1 MVESQRHLLSLRV
14 VRPTALV
21 AAAQAPTGGE
31 AAPAQAPEHTPSS
44 ALPAGTSASA
54 GVSGR
59 ASGSAAA
66 SHRRVKVRRIAKGV
80 VELTAGA
87 GPAGAH
93 TGTGSG
99 AGASISTTGAW
110 SAPGVAAANTEVR
123 PPAVTGSGP
132 SQGQRSTQLSSVA
145 GSLAAPEAAEQ
156 TAAAAAAA
164 APLWPFTSLDA
175 ADGRLASIEAA
186 LMAALEDAAEGG
198 DGGAGWRQG
207 EGEGAGE
214 RGVAGSAGDRGSVS
228 LRLLSAAVSA
238 ERLVRIPFEVELRGQ
253 GSGGSE
259 TRDGESDSVVVVA
272 RQTWEAVAR
281 VDAKG
286 GLKLMKVIAENSVSG
301 GSLVIASSVLSGND
315 TVVEASPRRTSFM
328 LL

>member
-1 MVESQRHLLSLRV
+1 MTLPPSRPPSLPPSMSSSSSSSIIPSISQRLKAAALALSLSPPLPRPQSQLPGADNGVGQAAASTADGSQRARQSVVESQRHLLSLRV

-66 SHRRVKVRRIAKGV
+66 SHRRVKVRRIARGV

-145 GSLAAPEAAEQ
+145 GSLAAPEATQ
-156 TAAAAAAA
+156 RTAAAAPATTASFSSDSSTRRRQ
-164 APLWPFTSLDA
+164 APLES
-175 ADGRLASIEAA
+175 GR
-186 LMAALEDAAEGG
+186 
-198 DGGAGWRQG
+198 
-207 EGEGAGE
+207 
-214 RGVAGSAGDRGSVS
+214 
-228 LRLLSAAVSA
+228 
-238 ERLVRIPFEVELRGQ
+238 
-253 GSGGSE
+253 
-259 TRDGESDSVVVVA
+259 
-272 RQTWEAVAR
+272 
-281 VDAKG
+281 
-286 GLKLMKVIAENSVSG
+286 
-301 GSLVIASSVLSGND
+301 
-315 TVVEASPRRTSFM
+315 
-328 LL
+328 